1 MPVQQLIAIEWNKE
15 ASVEEDSA
23 AYAIILIENSKISLQ
38 INQTECLILCIKS
51 NLNLIFELN

>member
-38 INQTECLILCIKS
+38 IIQTECLIL
-51 NLNLIFELN
+51 NLI